1 MLNNKLKQRL
11 KSIYE
16 SGNPLRADD
25 IFSDLTVIPGI
36 SIRNGEV
43 IEPLECLNKYKSLL
57 EEIYLWNQEIYLF
70 IHKGTP
76 FYFCGIFSFYLGA
89 YDSAF
94 LYFDTAFSEDVKNK
108 PEKDAFHWTNS
119 AAYGFYRL
127 DKNYGNVIVAIPVE
141 KIRKLID
148 PLIEEFNI
156 ELGLN
161 NKFKLDDLTSNFVV
175 KKIKEKEY
183 RSIIVGL
190 YLFIV
195 EGQQRIFQLKLR
207 SDKGGTIEP
216 YISHLSKGCLIF
228 ETLLRQIYSSHYSSE
243 GMEKILN
250 DPFIKRELEYCEK
263 IPKNI
268 QNKDLINYVS
278 GVRKTLQDI
287 IIHLLPNFKKDK
299 IKDVNKW
306 FTISYALRNVTTHNI
321 SWPDVF
327 TADNYEE
334 LYKSVLFS
342 IFYLIHRKF

>member
-1 MLNNKLKQRL
+1 MLNDTLKKRL
-11 KSIYE
+11 ENIYT
-16 SGNPLRADD
+16 SGNPLEADN
-25 IFSDLTVIPGI
+25 IFSDIAVVPGI
-36 SIRNGEV
+36 SISNGEV
-43 IEPLECLNKYKSLL
+43 IKPLECLNKYKSLL
-57 EEIYLWNQEIYLF
+57 EEIYSWNQEIYFSL
-70 IHKGTP
+70 HKGTP

-89 YDSAF
+89 YDSAVF
-94 LYFDTAFSEDVKNK
+94 YFDTAFSEDIKNK

-127 DKNYGNVIVAIPVE
+127 DEKYGNIIVTVPVE
-141 KIRKLID
+141 RIRKLMI
-148 PLIEEFNI
+148 PLFKEFDI

-161 NKFKLDDLTSNFVV
+161 NKFKLDDLISNFVI

-183 RSIIVGL
+183 RSIIAGL

-195 EGQQRIFQLKLR
+195 ESQQRMSQLKLR
-207 SDKGGTIEP
+207 SNRGGTIEP

-243 GMEKILN
+243 GIEKIMN
-250 DPFIKRELEYCEK
+250 DPFIKRELGYCEK

-299 IKDVNKW
+299 IENINKW
-306 FTISYALRNVTTHNI
+306 FTITYALRNVTTHNI

-327 TADNYEE
+327 TANNYEE

-342 IFYLIHRKF
+342 IFYLIYRKF